1 MNTIINENGIRY
13 VLSSDGMY
21 YPALKYNASEPH
33 YGKYGLLRKRF
44 LQEHHK
50 GYYTALLLRGKLT
63 EHLNQIDDAANAR
76 VDFLA
81 SQMQQRQHID
91 ETLKVHDQI
100 AWIREMNNIYCAVEE
115 IILNEIIY
123 FNKPLPFSIN

>member
-33 YGKYGLLRKRF
+33 YGKYGLLWKRY

-63 EHLNQIDDAANAR
+63 EHLNQIDDAANACM
-76 VDFLA
+76 DFLA

-91 ETLKVHDQI
+91 ETLKAHDQI
-100 AWIREMNNIYCAVEE
+100 AWIREMNNIYNAAEE
-115 IILNEIIY
+115 IVLNKIIY
-123 FNKPLPFSIN
+123 YR

>member
-1 MNTIINENGIRY
+1 MNTIINENGISY

-21 YPALKYNASEPH
+21 YPALKYDTDEPH
-33 YGKYGLLRKRF
+33 YGKYGLLRKRY

-76 VDFLA
+76 MDILV
-81 SQMQQRQHID
+81 SQMKNQQQVT
-91 ETLKVHDQI
+91 ETLKVRDLM
-100 AWIREMNNIYCAVEE
+100 AWVREMNNIYNAAEE
-115 IILNEIIY
+115 IVSEELIY
-123 FNKPLPFSIN
+123 S

>member
-13 VLSSDGMY
+13 VLTFDGIY
-21 YPALKYNASEPH
+21 YPALKYDSTEPH
-33 YGKYGLLRKRF
+33 YGKYGLLRKRY

-76 VDFLA
+76 VDFLVF
-81 SQMQQRQHID
+81 QMQKRQHID
-91 ETLKVHDQI
+91 ESLKSRDQI
-100 AWIREMNNIYCAVEE
+100 AWVREMNNI
-115 IILNEIIY
+115 
-123 FNKPLPFSIN
+123 